1 MVRSFFERI
10 LRIEV
15 NSRYDRA
22 AYHQSERV
30 DDIPLLL
37 AQLDRMHVARL
48 PDECSPTHGNWDGL
62 SLGQVVS
69 VWLAFILSEA
79 NHRMNHVKPWAERRL
94 PVLAACLDTE
104 VRSYSSKLSCMIL
117 DLV

>member
-15 NSRYDRA
+15 NSRYDRV

-48 PDECSPTHGNWDGL
+48 LDECYPTHGNWDGL

>member
-1 MVRSFFERI
+1 MTKPLTINPNGSMIFRCCWP
-10 LRIEV
+10 
-15 NSRYDRA
+15 NSTGCMWLGCWMSA
-22 AYHQSERV
+22 
-30 DDIPLLL
+30 LLL
-37 AQLDRMHVARL
+37 TA
-48 PDECSPTHGNWDGL
+48 TGL

-94 PVLAACLDTE
+94 PVLAACLGTE
-104 VRSYSSKLSCMIL
+104 VRAYSSKLSCMIL